1 MTPRQSL
8 VRLGCVVLAGVVLGG
23 CAGPRVL
30 TSLTPDTRIGAGA
43 ATLLPG
49 ADAPSPVRD
58 LVGARLGAR
67 DPKSGQA
74 PDYYVMAAQSARP
87 AGIGVMGPG
96 PAGVPPAWV
105 EAPRKAGWRFWTKDK
120 PVRTVS
126 LTVLD
131 ARTGKTLT
139 QVTAADGRPGDRQPL
154 SVLVDAA
161 LARVGLITP

>member
-8 VRLGCVVLAGVVLGG
+8 VRLGCVLLAGVVLGG

-30 TSLTPDTRIGAGA
+30 THLTPDARLAAGA
-43 ATLLPG
+43 ATVLPG

-58 LVGARLGAR
+58 LVSARLAAQG
-67 DPKSGQA
+67 PKAGQT

-87 AGIGVMGPG
+87 GGIGVMGSG
-96 PAGVPPAWV
+96 PAGASPAWV
-105 EAPRKAGWRFWTKDK
+105 EAPRKAGWRFWTKDQ

-131 ARTGKTLT
+131 AKTGKTLA

-154 SVLVDAA
+154 SALVDAA
-161 LARVGLITP
+161 LSRAGLVAP

>member
-1 MTPRQSL
+1 MTPRRSL
-8 VRLGCVVLAGVVLGG
+8 VRLGCALLAGVVLGG

-30 TSLTPDTRIGAGA
+30 TQLTPDTRLAAGA
-43 ATLLPG
+43 ATVLPG
-49 ADAPSPVRD
+49 PDAPSPVRD
-58 LVGARLGAR
+58 LVSARLAAR
-67 DPKSGQA
+67 GPKAGQT
-74 PDYYVMAAQSARP
+74 PDYFVMAAQSARP
-87 AGIGVMGPG
+87 GAIGVMGPG
-96 PAGVPPAWV
+96 PAGAPPAWV
-105 EAPRKAGWRFWTKDK
+105 EAPRKTGWRFWTKDK

-161 LARVGLITP
+161 LARAGLLTP

>member
-8 VRLGCVVLAGVVLGG
+8 VRLGCVLLIGVALVG

-30 TSLTPDTRIGAGA
+30 TSQTPDTRIAAGA
-43 ATLLPG
+43 ATVLPG
-49 ADAPSPVRD
+49 ADPSSPVRE
-58 LVGARLGAR
+58 LLSARLVAR
-67 DPKSGQA
+67 GPKAGQT

-87 AGIGVMGPG
+87 GGIGVMGQAPTG
-96 PAGVPPAWV
+96 APPAWI

-131 ARTGKTLT
+131 ARTGKILT
-139 QVTAADGRPGDRQPL
+139 QVTAADGRPGDPQPL
-154 SVLVDAA
+154 SALVDAA
-161 LARVGLITP
+161 LTRAGLVTP

>member
-1 MTPRQSL
+1 MIPRSSL
-8 VRLGCVVLAGVVLGG
+8 VRLGLALSAGVVLGG

-30 TSLTPDTRIGAGA
+30 TSLTPDTRLAAGA
-43 ATLLPG
+43 ATVLPG
-49 ADAPSPVRD
+49 SDAPSPVRD
-58 LVGARLGAR
+58 LVSARLAALG
-67 DPKSGQA
+67 PKAGQA
-74 PDYYVMAAQSARP
+74 PAYYVMAAQSARP
-87 AGIGVMGPG
+87 GQVGVMGPG
-96 PAGVPPAWV
+96 PTGAPPIWV

-131 ARTGKTLT
+131 AQTGKTLT

-161 LARVGLITP
+161 LARAGLVTP